1 MDQIVQQSRETMAQ
15 GSASFR
21 AATRLFDRPL
31 REDVWAL
38 YAWCRYCDDEI
49 DGQELGHG
57 FQPMTRDERLA
68 RLQRLRV
75 LTRKA
80 MVGYLDQLAWETEVW
95 VADSPSHMIHL
106 NGERFLGPYPS

>member
-57 FQPMTRDERLA
+57 FQPMTREEEE
-68 RLQRLRV
+68 
-75 LTRKA
+75 
-80 MVGYLDQLAWETEVW
+80 GYYYGFANEGL
-95 VADSPSHMIHL
+95 
-106 NGERFLGPYPS
+106 